1 MGRIAVVAARTR
13 VHRGDEHE
21 RAGKFD
27 GVFCARDGY
36 LVVLQRLAQH
46 LESGFVE
53 LGKLVGKEHATVRK
67 RYLTGLRIDAT
78 THESHL

>member
-1 MGRIAVVAARTR
+1 M
-13 VHRGDEHE
+13 
-21 RAGKFD
+21 
-27 GVFCARDGY
+27 
-36 LVVLQRLAQH
+36 VLQRLAQH

-53 LGKLVGKEHATVRK
+53 LGKLVGKEHTIVRK